1 MPQFIIDC
9 SENIIEQESPDA
21 IMQAVYEVAEGTG
34 LFAVNDIKVRLRP
47 YHYFKLG
54 KGKRDFIHIF
64 AHIMEGRST
73 EQREN
78 LSRRIVERLNEMFPA
93 ISILSI
99 NIGEFEKATYSN
111 KALIH
116 PLNMT
121 SDRHLK
127 VEN

>member
-1 MPQFIIDC
+1 MTLKF
-9 SENIIEQESPDA
+9 
-21 IMQAVYEVAEGTG
+21 G
-34 LFAVNDIKVRLRP
+34 
-47 YHYFKLG
+47 
-54 KGKRDFIHIF
+54 F
-64 AHIMEGRST
+64 AHITTLSWGKAKEILFTFLRISWKAEPT
-73 EQREN
+73 NKEN

>member
-21 IMQAVYEVAEGTG
+21 IMQAVYEVAEATG